1 MTILKK
7 YWHLILLTLII
18 FVVSWPLLLPGYFTH
33 QDDLQIMRIY
43 EMRKCF
49 ADFQIPCRWVP
60 DMGWGNGYPLFNYYS
75 AFPYYAGGLLS
86 FFLGYIWAAKTLFFL
101 SIIISGVSMY
111 LLCKELFG
119 KVSAVCAAT
128 LYLLAPYKA
137 LDLYVRGA
145 LAESVALAL
154 IPLVFYFTLKLI
166 IHRKIIY
173 LLGTIFSF
181 GAFLTSHN
189 IMTLFFLPLYFI
201 WCIYWLTAL
210 NQKSR
215 LITVVAT
222 VLGFGI
228 SAFFLIPAYFEK
240 SLVQSDSL
248 ISMNFNFRAHFVS
261 IDQLL
266 FDRSWGYGSSI
277 LGDSAISSQ
286 VGWPY
291 WQLAIIIILIFI
303 AIFFI
308 KKFRLIFGRDKIF
321 ILLFS
326 FLIFCL
332 SIFMMHVRSSFIWEK
347 IHILSYVQFPW
358 RFLSLAVFSSSI
370 LGGLLISLFK
380 GKLQIILMLILIS
393 LVLVFNWNYF
403 QPKFYDLKATDEQK
417 LTGDEWERQQKAA
430 ILDYLPK
437 TALEPTEKAPNLPIV
452 RSGESKIDYFD
463 NHSNRWQFD
472 INVSKDSVVEI
483 PVLDFP
489 NWQVKVN
496 GKNYPFSHK
505 NITGRIQ
512 MELSPGKYIVS
523 GYLDDTLVRRI
534 SNIITL
540 ISLLGIG
547 GIIYYGKNHK
557 FFK

>member
-1 MTILKK
+1 MIIIKK
-7 YWHLILLTLII
+7 YWHLILLTLVILL
-18 FVVSWPLLLPGYFTH
+18 VSWPLFLPGYFPH
-33 QDDLQIMRIY
+33 QDDLQIMRIF

-75 AFPYYAGGLLS
+75 AFPYYIGGLLS
-86 FFLGYIWAAKTLFFL
+86 FLLGYIWAAKVIFFL

-119 KVSAVCAAT
+119 KVPAACAAC

-166 IHRKIIY
+166 KEGQIVY
-173 LLGTIFSF
+173 FLGTIFSL

-201 WCIYWLTAL
+201 WCIYWLITS
-210 NQKSR
+210 NKKVW
-215 LITVVAT
+215 LITIFAIL
-222 VLGFGI
+222 LGFGI
-228 SAFFLIPAYFEK
+228 SSFFIIPAYFEK

-248 ISMNFNFRAHFVS
+248 ISMGFNFRAHFVS
-261 IDQLL
+261 FNQLL
-266 FDRSWGYGSSI
+266 FERSWGYGSLSP
-277 LGDSAISSQ
+277 GDSAISLQ

-291 WQLAIIIILIFI
+291 WWLAVIIILIFI
-303 AIFFI
+303 ALIFI
-308 KKFRLIFGRDKIF
+308 KKFRLMFSKDKIF

-326 FLIFCL
+326 FITFCL
-332 SIFMMHVRSSFIWEK
+332 SVFMMHIRSSFIWEK

-358 RFLSLAVFSSSI
+358 RFLSLSIFSSSI

-380 GKLQIILMLILIS
+380 EKMQIILMFVLIFSALF
-393 LVLVFNWNYF
+393 FNWNYF
-403 QPKFYDLKATDEQK
+403 QPKYLDLTATDEQK
-417 LTGDEWERQQKAA
+417 LTGSEWERQQKAA

-437 TALEPTEKAPNLPIV
+437 TSLEPTEKAPSLPII
-452 RSGESKIDYFD
+452 RSGEGNVGSFD
-463 NHSNRWQFD
+463 NRSNRWQFQ
-472 INVSKDSVVEI
+472 VEVLKDALIEI

-489 NWQVKVN
+489 YWQVKVN
-496 GKNYPFSHK
+496 GKNYPSSHK

-512 MELSPGKYIVS
+512 IELLPGKYTVS
-523 GYLDDTLVRRI
+523 GQLNDTPVRKI
-534 SNIITL
+534 SDIITL
-540 ISLLGIG
+540 ILLFGIG
-547 GIIYYGKNHK
+547 GFVYYGKNHK
-557 FFK
+557 LFK